1 MEIRQ
6 LWKHMKVVMTSMNS
20 KEQPSQSSVTQF
32 GDYNGGTRCKTVEII
47 KNDLQYKLHIE
58 EFKRPDIT
66 IDRRSGKYIVICSL
80 DFNHHDEILSL
91 LFDIIEHQFEIENGR
106 LPDKIYVLKLSEADL
121 SFGVDFFTQVID
133 KAFWFSHFHAVET
146 TKQDIPPE
154 LVFIN
159 GDLAVTTNV
168 KEYSKH
174 QGVNISDIKS
184 YGFPFSLLLRTRKRL
199 IELNAS
205 NKIADYHSRPT
216 KHFICLNGN
225 PVIFRIRLVTWLHKT
240 NIIDKCHW
248 SWLRRGLRDLSHEK
262 NMAKSEWTE
271 LKVFDFLKT
280 KELDMSLEDLDTH
293 INQDIV
299 SDFYYLTDS
308 LIDIGSET
316 SPIQNQFITEK
327 TWKPYLLGKVS
338 FFFNNQSYYS
348 ILKNLGFELYD
359 EIFDYSFDTI
369 KDDDERLV
377 GYYNELKRISEIP
390 IEELRKKI
398 LSIEDKILR
407 NKNHAWNCDVYT
419 IPILKEYPMLVL

>member
-1 MEIRQ
+1 
-6 LWKHMKVVMTSMNS
+6 
-20 KEQPSQSSVTQF
+20 
-32 GDYNGGTRCKTVEII
+32 
-47 KNDLQYKLHIE
+47 
-58 EFKRPDIT
+58 
-66 IDRRSGKYIVICSL
+66 
-80 DFNHHDEILSL
+80 
-91 LFDIIEHQFEIENGR
+91 
-106 LPDKIYVLKLSEADL
+106 
-121 SFGVDFFTQVID
+121 
-133 KAFWFSHFHAVET
+133 
-146 TKQDIPPE
+146 
-154 LVFIN
+154 
-159 GDLAVTTNV
+159 
-168 KEYSKH
+168 
-174 QGVNISDIKS
+174 
-184 YGFPFSLLLRTRKRL
+184 
-199 IELNAS
+199 
-205 NKIADYHSRPT
+205 
-216 KHFICLNGN
+216 
-225 PVIFRIRLVTWLHKT
+225 
-240 NIIDKCHW
+240 
-248 SWLRRGLRDLSHEK
+248 
-262 NMAKSEWTE
+262 MAKSEWTE